1 VSAKRRE
8 TISVLVRTR
17 NEARHL
23 PKLIEGLSQQ
33 ASPPD
38 EVVVVDSGS
47 TDESV
52 DIARA
57 AGWKILRIDPDEFT
71 FGRSLNFGFENCTSD
86 RVVIISAHVYP
97 TRSDFLEIISQRVAA
112 AGMTIAYGR
121 QVGDHRTKFSEKI
134 LMSTWFPSERIPD
147 QGHAFT
153 NNANACVPRA
163 LWEKLRYNESLT
175 GLEDIDFSIR
185 LLALGGTVVYEEE
198 AEVVHVHEET
208 YRTIQ
213 HRYRREAVAYKAIF
227 PGERMSWL
235 SAFRLALKNVLRD
248 MSQAIRESLLVKV
261 WASILLFR
269 GAQFLGAWQGFREIG
284 NQDTELM
291 QRMYHPRP
299 LSPELTRDD
308 VPGRIEYSDND

>member
-1 VSAKRRE
+1 VLAKRRE

-23 PKLIEGLSQQ
+23 PRLIEGLSQQ
-33 ASPPD
+33 KSPPD

-57 AGWKILRIDPDEFT
+57 AGWKIVRINPDEFT
-71 FGRSLNFGFENCTSD
+71 FGRSLNVGFENCTSD

-97 TRSDFLEIISQRVAA
+97 TRSDFLDVISQRVSS
-112 AGMTIAYGR
+112 AGTTIAYGR

-175 GLEDIDFSIR
+175 GLEDIDFSMR

-198 AEVVHVHEET
+198 AEVVHVHEES

-213 HRYRREAVAYKAIF
+213 RRYRREAAAYKAIF
-227 PGERMSWL
+227 PGERMTWL
-235 SAFRLALKNVLRD
+235 SALRLSLKNMVRD
-248 MSQAIRESLLVKV
+248 MSQASRESVLVKV

-269 GAQFLGAWQGFREIG
+269 GAQFLGAWQGFRDLG

-299 LSPELTRDD
+299 VGPGIARESAG
-308 VPGRIEYSDND
+308 GRIKYSDNE